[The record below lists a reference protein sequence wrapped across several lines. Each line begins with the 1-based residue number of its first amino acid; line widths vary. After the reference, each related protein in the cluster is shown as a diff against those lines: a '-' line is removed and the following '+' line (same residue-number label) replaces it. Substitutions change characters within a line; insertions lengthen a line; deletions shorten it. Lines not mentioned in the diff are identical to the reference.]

1 MYWVVMRRM
10 GRSDGSFLTGH
21 MWLIRIGP
29 HGAPDTL
36 KMMSRTPR
44 IIRCHLSA
52 TRSGPTN
59 GSERKDGSPELLW
72 QVRAG
77 QVSETPTTAHIP
89 QPRAVGVG
97 VTAERRIR
105 NCKTWTHPK
114 GKRRRTPLAWPWTC
128 GKGCAHAG
136 REAPLQY
143 ASQRAAEGEGVG
155 TMPCVLIQGSS
166 CAVNVAL

>member
-1 MYWVVMRRM
+1 MYWVVMRRV

-29 HGAPDTL
+29 HGTPDTL

-44 IIRCHLSA
+44 IIRCHLGA

-89 QPRAVGVG
+89 QPRAFGVS
-97 VTAERRIR
+97 VTDERR
-105 NCKTWTHPK
+105 KTWTHPK
-114 GKRRRTPLAWPWTC
+114 RKQRRTPLAWPWTC

-136 REAPLQY
+136 REALLQY
-143 ASQRAAEGEGVG
+143 AGQRAAEGEGVG
-155 TMPCVLIQGSS
+155 IMPCVLIQGSS